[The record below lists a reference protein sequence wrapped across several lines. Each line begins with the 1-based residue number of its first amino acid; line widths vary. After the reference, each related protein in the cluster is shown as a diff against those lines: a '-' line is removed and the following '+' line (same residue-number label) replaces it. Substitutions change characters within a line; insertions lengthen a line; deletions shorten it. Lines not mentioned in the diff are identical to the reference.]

1 MDKDCLFFYRKKKV
15 FITGHTGFKGSWLM
29 VLLNYLGA
37 DIAGYSL
44 DSNGE
49 ESLFNEIKNSIS
61 CDTKYGDIRNAEYFD
76 KVFNEVQPDIV
87 FHLAAQP
94 LVRDSYFNPR
104 YTFETN
110 FNGTLN
116 LLESLRNFSK
126 PCNVVIITTD
136 KVYESREWVYPYRE
150 IDRLG
155 GNDPYSSSKAC
166 VEGLVNSYVT
176 SFFSPQRYQEHKKI
190 ITVARA
196 GNVIGGGDWS
206 SDRIIPDFF
215 RALQEGKK
223 LYVRNPASIR
233 PWQHVIEPLYGYLLL
248 AYKADTDP
256 LSFVGPWNFGP
267 YSNESISVKELIEF
281 CISVIG
287 KGSMESGNGKSGF
300 HETNILRL
308 DITKAEKRLLWK
320 PKWSTKTAI
329 SRTVN
334 WYNDVYFNKQSA
346 FDLMLMDIK
355 DYLESE
361 F

>member
-1 MDKDCLFFYRKKKV
+1 MDKNCLTFYKNKKV
-15 FITGHTGFKGSWLM
+15 FITGHTGFKGSWLT
-29 VLLNYLGA
+29 VLLSYLGA

-44 DSNGE
+44 DFNGNA
-49 ESLFNEIKNSIS
+49 SLFKEIEKNIS
-61 CDTKYGDIRNAEYFD
+61 CDTKYGDIRDAEYFD
-76 KVFNEVQPDIV
+76 KVLNEVQPDIL

-94 LVRDSYFNPR
+94 LVRDSYTNPR

-116 LLESLRNFSK
+116 LLESLRSFKK
-126 PCNVVIITTD
+126 PCSVVIITTD

-166 VEGLVNSYVT
+166 VEGLVGSYIS
-176 SFFSPQRYQEHKKI
+176 SFFSPKRYEEHKKI

-223 LYVRNPASIR
+223 LCVRNPASIR

-248 AYKADTDP
+248 AYKANIAP

-267 YSNESISVKELIEF
+267 NSNESISVKELIEF

-287 KGSMESGNGKSGF
+287 KGSMESVNENSGF

-308 DITKAEKRLLWK
+308 DITKAEKGLLWK
-320 PKWSTKTAI
+320 PKWSTHTAI
-329 SRTVN
+329 ARTVN
-334 WYNDVYFNKQSA
+334 WYNNVYFKKQSA
-346 FDLMLMDIK
+346 FEMMLKDIK